1 MINDTK
7 MVGVAITI
15 KNAIAIIC
23 FIILAFLFKTW
34 WIALFAVLF
43 QSSWS
48 QTYSNSNDSNIS
60 EEPK

>member
-1 MINDTK
+1 